1 MYIAQQ
7 KADGELVEGVFSA
20 EAMKNMRAHVLCGS
34 INEGDG
40 SWEKEEQDKEVMR
53 NLSFC
58 FI

>member
-20 EAMKNMRAHVLCGS
+20 EAMKNMREHVLCRF

-40 SWEKEEQDKEVMR
+40 SWEKEE
-53 NLSFC
+53 
-58 FI
+58 

>member
-1 MYIAQQ
+1 MYIAQ
-7 KADGELVEGVFSA
+7 KNADRELVEGVFSA
-20 EAMKNMRAHVLCGS
+20 KAMKNMRAHILCRF

-40 SWEKEEQDKEVMR
+40 SWEKEEYDKDVMR